1 MRERGAGFYH
11 GLAIAA
17 VVIWGTT
24 FVSTKVLL
32 TEGLSPAAIM
42 FLRFLIAYAV
52 LRTVCPRNERPV
64 RFKDEL
70 MFAAAGITGGSMY
83 FLTENMALQITL
95 VSNVALLL
103 TTSPIMTVLL
113 SRLFFR
119 RTEPFG
125 RPVVLGM
132 LVALAGVALV
142 VYNGN
147 FILQIRPWGD
157 LLTLTATLMWAF
169 YNIVLKK
176 IDRRYTTLEITRKV
190 FFYGLATLLPVF
202 FFTPLRLDAELLLRP
217 AVWGNLLFLGL
228 VASLFC
234 FVIWNMAVKRLG
246 TVRTN
251 NYIYFVP
258 LVALAS
264 SALVLHE
271 TVTVVA
277 LAGAVLILGGV
288 YAAEKGGGT
297 KPKNDA
303 YDE

>member
-1 MRERGAGFYH
+1 
-11 GLAIAA
+11 
-17 VVIWGTT
+17 
-24 FVSTKVLL
+24 
-32 TEGLSPAAIM
+32 
-42 FLRFLIAYAV
+42 
-52 LRTVCPRNERPV
+52 
-64 RFKDEL
+64 

-147 FILQIRPWGD
+147 FILGRFARGGD
-157 LLTLTATLMWAF
+157 LLTLTAALMWAF

>member
-157 LLTLTATLMWAF
+157 GRVDVG
-169 YNIVLKK
+169 VLQHRIEKNRPALY
-176 IDRRYTTLEITRKV
+176 DVGNYPQSVFLRSGDFVAGV
-190 FFYGLATLLPVF
+190 FFHAAATRCGTVAATRGVGKPAVPGAGRF
-202 FFTPLRLDAELLLRP
+202 VVLLR
-217 AVWGNLLFLGL
+217 NLEHGRQT
-228 VASLFC
+228 S
-234 FVIWNMAVKRLG
+234 R
-246 TVRTN
+246 
-251 NYIYFVP
+251 Y
-258 LVALAS
+258 
-264 SALVLHE
+264 
-271 TVTVVA
+271 
-277 LAGAVLILGGV
+277 GA
-288 YAAEKGGGT
+288 YQ
-297 KPKNDA
+297 
-303 YDE
+303 

>member
-147 FILQIRPWGD
+147 FILHSFRDKVTIRSVR
-157 LLTLTATLMWAF
+157 LHQRNV
-169 YNIVLKK
+169 YN
-176 IDRRYTTLEITRKV
+176 
-190 FFYGLATLLPVF
+190 
-202 FFTPLRLDAELLLRP
+202 
-217 AVWGNLLFLGL
+217 NL
-228 VASLFC
+228 C
-234 FVIWNMAVKRLG
+234 
-246 TVRTN
+246 
-251 NYIYFVP
+251 Y
-258 LVALAS
+258 
-264 SALVLHE
+264 
-271 TVTVVA
+271 
-277 LAGAVLILGGV
+277 
-288 YAAEKGGGT
+288 
-297 KPKNDA
+297 
-303 YDE
+303 

>member
-1 MRERGAGFYH
+1 
-11 GLAIAA
+11 
-17 VVIWGTT
+17 
-24 FVSTKVLL
+24 
-32 TEGLSPAAIM
+32 
-42 FLRFLIAYAV
+42 
-52 LRTVCPRNERPV
+52 
-64 RFKDEL
+64 
-70 MFAAAGITGGSMY
+70 MY

-125 RPVVLGM
+125 RPGRAGDVGGVGRSGAGGLQWQFY
-132 LVALAGVALV
+132 LADS
-142 VYNGN
+142 
-147 FILQIRPWGD
+147 PWGD
-157 LLTLTATLMWAF
+157 LLTLTAALMWAF

-190 FFYGLATLLPVF
+190 FFYCLETLLPVF

-303 YDE
+303 NDE

>member
-103 TTSPIMTVLL
+103 TTSPIMTVCSSGGRNRSAGRSCWGCWWRWPEWRWWFTMAIL
-113 SRLFFR
+113 SCRFAR
-119 RTEPFG
+119 G
-125 RPVVLGM
+125 
-132 LVALAGVALV
+132 
-142 VYNGN
+142 
-147 FILQIRPWGD
+147 
-157 LLTLTATLMWAF
+157 AT
-169 YNIVLKK
+169 
-176 IDRRYTTLEITRKV
+176 
-190 FFYGLATLLPVF
+190 
-202 FFTPLRLDAELLLRP
+202 
-217 AVWGNLLFLGL
+217 
-228 VASLFC
+228 C
-234 FVIWNMAVKRLG
+234 
-246 TVRTN
+246 
-251 NYIYFVP
+251 
-258 LVALAS
+258 
-264 SALVLHE
+264 
-271 TVTVVA
+271 
-277 LAGAVLILGGV
+277 
-288 YAAEKGGGT
+288 
-297 KPKNDA
+297 
-303 YDE
+303 

>member
-1 MRERGAGFYH
+1 M
-11 GLAIAA
+11 
-17 VVIWGTT
+17 
-24 FVSTKVLL
+24 
-32 TEGLSPAAIM
+32 
-42 FLRFLIAYAV
+42 
-52 LRTVCPRNERPV
+52 
-64 RFKDEL
+64 
-70 MFAAAGITGGSMY
+70 
-83 FLTENMALQITL
+83 
-95 VSNVALLL
+95 
-103 TTSPIMTVLL
+103 
-113 SRLFFR
+113 
-119 RTEPFG
+119 
-125 RPVVLGM
+125 
-132 LVALAGVALV
+132 

-147 FILQIRPWGD
+147 FILQIRPWGRPAD
-157 LLTLTATLMWAF
+157 ADGRVDVG
-169 YNIVLKK
+169 VLQHRIEKN
-176 IDRRYTTLEITRKV
+176 RPRYTTLEITRKV

>member
-157 LLTLTATLMWAF
+157 LLTLTAALMWAF

-176 IDRRYTTLEITRKV
+176 IDRRYTTLEITRK
-190 FFYGLATLLPVF
+190 VF

>member
-95 VSNVALLL
+95 ASNVALLL
-103 TTSPIMTVLL
+103 ATAPILTVLL
-113 SRLFFR
+113 SRLWLGR
-119 RTEPFG
+119 SERIG
-125 RPVVLGM
+125 RPLAAGSVL
-132 LVALAGVALV
+132 ALAGVALV
-142 VYNGN
+142 VFNGS
-147 FILQIRPWGD
+147 FILKIQPAGD
-157 LLTLTATLMWAF
+157 LLTLAAALTWAL
-169 YNIVLKK
+169 YNICLKK
-176 IDRRYTTLEITRKV
+176 LDGRHSTLEITRKV
-190 FFYGLATLLPVF
+190 FFYGVVTLLPVF
-202 FFTPLRLDAELLLRP
+202 AFTPLRFDTALFRNPVVA
-217 AVWGNLLFLGL
+217 GNLLFLGL

-234 FVIWNMAVKRLG
+234 FAVWNTAVKHLG
-246 TVRTN
+246 TVKTS
-251 NYIYFVP
+251 NYIYLVP
-258 LVALAS
+258 LVALIS
-264 SALVLHE
+264 SAIVLNE
-271 TVTVVA
+271 RITPVA
-277 LAGAVLILGGV
+277 LGGAALILSGV
-288 YAAEKGGGT
+288 YIAENGRRIRGL
-297 KPKNDA
+297 KPIHR
-303 YDE
+303 

>member
-125 RPVVLGM
+125 RPGR
-132 LVALAGVALV
+132 AGDV
-142 VYNGN
+142 
-147 FILQIRPWGD
+147 
-157 LLTLTATLMWAF
+157 
-169 YNIVLKK
+169 
-176 IDRRYTTLEITRKV
+176 
-190 FFYGLATLLPVF
+190 
-202 FFTPLRLDAELLLRP
+202 
-217 AVWGNLLFLGL
+217 
-228 VASLFC
+228 
-234 FVIWNMAVKRLG
+234 
-246 TVRTN
+246 
-251 NYIYFVP
+251 
-258 LVALAS
+258 
-264 SALVLHE
+264 
-271 TVTVVA
+271 
-277 LAGAVLILGGV
+277 GGV
-288 YAAEKGGGT
+288 GRSGAGGLQWQFYLADSPVGAT
-297 KPKNDA
+297 C
-303 YDE
+303 